1 MNEKGSSLNPDN
13 TTDLM
18 NSGFGDERLIFP
30 ATQRNRIPIGD
41 VLAKQLPASGLILEI
56 ASGSGEHGVTF
67 QKRFPSLIWQCSD
80 PDPQHCR
87 SIDSW
92 ICHEQLK
99 PKMPPALQLDIR
111 DTDLTKHLGEPLQ
124 AIVAINLLHISAW
137 DCTTALLRQSAALL
151 PNGGTL
157 CVYGPFSVDGHHV
170 SESNRSFDDSLRER
184 NPAWGVRDQT
194 VVLKQACEEGLTLQD
209 ITLMPANN
217 RMITWV
223 R

>member
-1 MNEKGSSLNPDN
+1 
-13 TTDLM
+13 M
-18 NSGFGDERLIFP
+18 NSCFGDERLIFP

-41 VLAKQLPASGLILEI
+41 VLADQLPTQGLVLEI

-67 QKRFPSLIWQCSD
+67 QKRFPALTWQCSD
-80 PDPQHCR
+80 PDPEHCR

-92 ICHEQLK
+92 IRHEQLTV
-99 PKMPPALQLDIR
+99 KMPAALQLDVR
-111 DTDLTKHLGEPLQ
+111 DQGWLNRLTEPAQ
-124 AIVAINLLHISAW
+124 AVVAINLLHISDW
-137 DCTTALLRQSAALL
+137 DCTIALFTQSAAVL
-151 PNGGTL
+151 PSGGRL
-157 CVYGPFSVDGHHV
+157 CVYGPFSVDGDHV
-170 SESNRSFDDSLRER
+170 SESNRSFDASLRER

-194 VVLKQACEEGLTLQD
+194 TVMKQACEEGLKLQN

>member
-1 MNEKGSSLNPDN
+1 
-13 TTDLM
+13 M

-41 VLAKQLPASGLILEI
+41 VLADQLPTQGLVLEI

-67 QKRFPSLIWQCSD
+67 QKRFPALTWQCSD
-80 PDPQHCR
+80 PDPEHCR

-92 ICHEQLK
+92 IRHEQLTV
-99 PKMPPALQLDIR
+99 KMPAALQLDVR
-111 DTDLTKHLGEPLQ
+111 SQGWLNRLTEPAQ
-124 AIVAINLLHISAW
+124 AVVAINLLHISDW
-137 DCTTALLRQSAALL
+137 DCTIALFTQSAAVL
-151 PNGGTL
+151 PSGGRL
-157 CVYGPFSVDGHHV
+157 CVYGPFSVDGDHV
-170 SESNRSFDDSLRER
+170 SESNRSFDASLRER

-194 VVLKQACEEGLTLQD
+194 TVMKQACEEGLKLQN

>member
-1 MNEKGSSLNPDN
+1 
-13 TTDLM
+13 M

-30 ATQRNRIPIGD
+30 ATERNRIPIGD
-41 VLAKQLPASGLILEI
+41 VLAKQLPSKGLILEI

-67 QKRFPSLIWQCSD
+67 QKRFPELTWQCSD
-80 PDPQHCR
+80 PDPEHCR

-92 ICHEQLK
+92 IRHEQLTR
-99 PKMPPALQLDIR
+99 KMQAALQLDVR
-111 DTDLTKHLGEPLQ
+111 DTGWLKQLTEPAQ
-124 AIVAINLLHISAW
+124 AVVAINLLHISDW
-137 DCTTALLRQSAALL
+137 NCTTALFTQSAAVL

-157 CVYGPFSVDGHHV
+157 CVYGPFSVDGHHI
-170 SESNRSFDDSLRER
+170 SESNRSFDTSLRQR
-184 NPAWGVRDQT
+184 NPDWGVRDQKS
-194 VVLKQACEEGLTLQD
+194 VLKQACTAGLTLQD

>member
-1 MNEKGSSLNPDN
+1 
-13 TTDLM
+13 M

-41 VLAKQLPASGLILEI
+41 VLSQQLPSKGLILEI

-67 QKRFPSLIWQCSD
+67 QKRFPELTWQCSD
-80 PDPQHCR
+80 PDPEHCR

-92 ICHEQLK
+92 IRHEQLTL
-99 PKMPPALQLDIR
+99 KMPAALQLDVR
-111 DTDLTKHLGEPLQ
+111 DNGWLKQLTEPAQ
-124 AIVAINLLHISAW
+124 AVVAINLLHISDW
-137 DCTTALLRQSAALL
+137 NCTTALFTQSAAVL
-151 PNGGTL
+151 PSGGTL
-157 CVYGPFSVDGHHV
+157 CVYGPFSVDGHHI
-170 SESNRSFDDSLRER
+170 SESNRSFDASLRER
-184 NPAWGVRDQT
+184 NPEWGVRDQT
-194 VVLKQACEEGLTLQD
+194 TVLKQACMAGLVLQN

>member
-1 MNEKGSSLNPDN
+1 
-13 TTDLM
+13 M
-18 NSGFGDERLIFP
+18 NSSFGDERLIFP

-41 VLAKQLPASGLILEI
+41 VLADQLPTQGLILEI

-67 QKRFPSLIWQCSD
+67 QKRFPALTWQCSD
-80 PDPQHCR
+80 PDPEHCR

-92 ICHEQLK
+92 IRHEQLTV
-99 PKMPPALQLDIR
+99 KMPAALQLDVR
-111 DTDLTKHLGEPLQ
+111 DQGWLNRLTEPAQ
-124 AIVAINLLHISAW
+124 AVVAINLLHISDW
-137 DCTTALLRQSAALL
+137 DCTIALFTQSAAVL
-151 PNGGTL
+151 PSGGRL
-157 CVYGPFSVDGHHV
+157 CVYGPFSVDGDHV
-170 SESNRSFDDSLRER
+170 SESNRSFDASLRER

-194 VVLKQACEEGLTLQD
+194 TVMKQACEEGLTLQN

>member
-1 MNEKGSSLNPDN
+1 
-13 TTDLM
+13 M

-30 ATQRNRIPIGD
+30 ATERNRIPIGD
-41 VLAKQLPASGLILEI
+41 VLAKQLPSKGLILEI

-67 QKRFPSLIWQCSD
+67 QKRFPELTWQCSD
-80 PDPQHCR
+80 PDPEHCR

-92 ICHEQLK
+92 IRHEQLTR
-99 PKMPPALQLDIR
+99 KMPAALQLDIR
-111 DTDLTKHLGEPLQ
+111 NRALKQQLGEPTQ
-124 AIVAINLLHISAW
+124 AMVAINLLHISAW
-137 DCTTALLRQSAALL
+137 ECTTALLRQSAALL
-151 PNGGTL
+151 PSGGRL

-170 SESNRSFDDSLRER
+170 SESNRSFDASLRER

-194 VVLKQACEEGLTLQD
+194 SVLKQACTAGLTLQD

>member
-1 MNEKGSSLNPDN
+1 
-13 TTDLM
+13 M

-41 VLAKQLPASGLILEI
+41 VLSQQLPSKGLILEI

-67 QKRFPSLIWQCSD
+67 QKRFPELTWQCSD
-80 PDPQHCR
+80 PDPEHCR

-92 ICHEQLK
+92 IRHEQLTR
-99 PKMPPALQLDIR
+99 KMPAALQLDVR
-111 DTDLTKHLGEPLQ
+111 DTGWLKQLTEPAQ
-124 AIVAINLLHISAW
+124 AVVAINLLHISDW
-137 DCTTALLRQSAALL
+137 NCTTALFTQSAAVL
-151 PNGGTL
+151 PSGGTL
-157 CVYGPFSVDGHHV
+157 CVYGPFSVDGHHI
-170 SESNRSFDDSLRER
+170 SESNRSFDTSLRQR
-184 NPAWGVRDQT
+184 NPDWGVRDQT
-194 VVLKQACEEGLTLQD
+194 SVLKQACTAGLTLQN

>member
-1 MNEKGSSLNPDN
+1 
-13 TTDLM
+13 M
-18 NSGFGDERLIFP
+18 NSCFGDERLIFP

-41 VLAKQLPASGLILEI
+41 VLADQLPTQGLILEI

-67 QKRFPSLIWQCSD
+67 QKRFPALTWQCSD
-80 PDPQHCR
+80 PDPEHCR

-92 ICHEQLK
+92 IRHEQLTV
-99 PKMPPALQLDIR
+99 KMPAALQLDVR
-111 DTDLTKHLGEPLQ
+111 SQGWLNRLTEPAQ
-124 AIVAINLLHISAW
+124 AVVAINLLHISDW
-137 DCTTALLRQSAALL
+137 DCTIALFTQSAAVL
-151 PNGGTL
+151 PSGGRL
-157 CVYGPFSVDGHHV
+157 CVYGPFSVDGDHV
-170 SESNRSFDDSLRER
+170 SESNRSFDASLRER

-194 VVLKQACEEGLTLQD
+194 TVMKQACEEGLTLQN

>member
-1 MNEKGSSLNPDN
+1 
-13 TTDLM
+13 M

-41 VLAKQLPASGLILEI
+41 VLADQLPTQGLVLEI

-67 QKRFPSLIWQCSD
+67 QKRFPALTWQCSD
-80 PDPQHCR
+80 PDPEHCR

-92 ICHEQLK
+92 IRHEQLTV
-99 PKMPPALQLDIR
+99 KMPAALQLDVR
-111 DTDLTKHLGEPLQ
+111 DQGWLNRLTEPAQ
-124 AIVAINLLHISAW
+124 AVVAINLLHISDW
-137 DCTTALLRQSAALL
+137 DCTIALFTQSAAVL
-151 PNGGTL
+151 PSGGRL
-157 CVYGPFSVDGHHV
+157 CVYGPFSVDGDHV
-170 SESNRSFDDSLRER
+170 SESNRSFDASLRER

-194 VVLKQACEEGLTLQD
+194 TVMKQACEEGLTLQN

>member
-1 MNEKGSSLNPDN
+1 
-13 TTDLM
+13 M
-18 NSGFGDERLIFP
+18 NSCFGDERLIFP

-41 VLAKQLPASGLILEI
+41 VLADQLPTQGLILEI

-67 QKRFPSLIWQCSD
+67 QKRFPALTWQCSD
-80 PDPQHCR
+80 PDPEHCR

-92 ICHEQLK
+92 IRHEQLTV
-99 PKMPPALQLDIR
+99 KMPAALQLDVR
-111 DTDLTKHLGEPLQ
+111 DQGWLNRLTEPAQ
-124 AIVAINLLHISAW
+124 AVVAINLLHISDW
-137 DCTTALLRQSAALL
+137 DCTIALFTQSAAVL
-151 PNGGTL
+151 PSGGRL
-157 CVYGPFSVDGHHV
+157 CVYGPFSVDGDHV
-170 SESNRSFDDSLRER
+170 SESNRSFDASLRER

-194 VVLKQACEEGLTLQD
+194 TVMKQACEEGLKLQN

>member
-1 MNEKGSSLNPDN
+1 
-13 TTDLM
+13 M

-41 VLAKQLPASGLILEI
+41 VLADQLPTQGLILEI

-67 QKRFPSLIWQCSD
+67 QKRFPALTWQCSD
-80 PDPQHCR
+80 PDPEHCR

-92 ICHEQLK
+92 IRHEQLTV
-99 PKMPPALQLDIR
+99 KMPAALQLDVR
-111 DTDLTKHLGEPLQ
+111 SQGWLNRLTEPAQ
-124 AIVAINLLHISAW
+124 AVVAINLLHISDW
-137 DCTTALLRQSAALL
+137 DCTIALFTQSAAVL
-151 PNGGTL
+151 PSGGRL
-157 CVYGPFSVDGHHV
+157 CVYGPFSVDGDHV
-170 SESNRSFDDSLRER
+170 SESNRSFDASLRER

-194 VVLKQACEEGLTLQD
+194 TVMKQACEEGLTLQN

>member
-1 MNEKGSSLNPDN
+1 
-13 TTDLM
+13 M

-41 VLAKQLPASGLILEI
+41 VLADQLPTQGLVLEI

-67 QKRFPSLIWQCSD
+67 QKRFPALTWQCSD
-80 PDPQHCR
+80 PDPEHCR

-92 ICHEQLK
+92 IRHEQLTV
-99 PKMPPALQLDIR
+99 KMPAALQLDVR
-111 DTDLTKHLGEPLQ
+111 DQGWLNRLTEPAQ
-124 AIVAINLLHISAW
+124 AVVAINLLHISDW
-137 DCTTALLRQSAALL
+137 DCTIALFTQSAAVL
-151 PNGGTL
+151 PSGGRL
-157 CVYGPFSVDGHHV
+157 CVYGPFSVDGDHV
-170 SESNRSFDDSLRER
+170 SESNRSFDASLRER

-194 VVLKQACEEGLTLQD
+194 TVMKQACEEGLKLQN

>member
-1 MNEKGSSLNPDN
+1 
-13 TTDLM
+13 M

-41 VLAKQLPASGLILEI
+41 VLADQLPTQGLILEI

-67 QKRFPSLIWQCSD
+67 QKRFPALTWQCSD
-80 PDPQHCR
+80 PDPEHCR

-92 ICHEQLK
+92 IRHEQLTV
-99 PKMPPALQLDIR
+99 KMPAALQLDVR
-111 DTDLTKHLGEPLQ
+111 DQGWLNRLTEPAQ
-124 AIVAINLLHISAW
+124 AVVAINLLHISDW
-137 DCTTALLRQSAALL
+137 DCTTALFTQSAAVL
-151 PNGGTL
+151 PSGGRL
-157 CVYGPFSVDGHHV
+157 CVYGPFSVDGDHV
-170 SESNRSFDDSLRER
+170 SESNRSFDASLRER

-194 VVLKQACEEGLTLQD
+194 TVMKQACEEGLTLQN